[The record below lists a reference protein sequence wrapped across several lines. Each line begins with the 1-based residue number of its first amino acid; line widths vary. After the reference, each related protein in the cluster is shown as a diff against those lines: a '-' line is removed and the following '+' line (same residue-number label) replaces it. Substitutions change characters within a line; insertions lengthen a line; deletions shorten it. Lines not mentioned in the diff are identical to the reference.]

1 MADRETGADT
11 TAGPRRWAWAP
22 HGPAHAGAELLSFER
37 VAVAGQAVRIREAGA
52 AGALHA
58 AELVAALEEASAA
71 AAGMAAATPGGLI
84 SGPALAECAA
94 LLARRVRDGVLEAD
108 RIAEGMSRAAGLL
121 ESADE
126 EVVFRVADAG

>member
-52 AGALHA
+52 AGAQHA

-71 AAGMAAATPGGLI
+71 AAGMAAAVPGGLI

-94 LLARRVRDGVLEAD
+94 LLARRARDGSAEAD
-108 RIAEGMSRAAGLL
+108 LIAEDMSRAAGLL
-121 ESADE
+121 TTADE
-126 EVVFRVADAG
+126 EVAFRVADAG